1 VVAGV
6 DKKLRV
12 VASDVTPDI
21 GVVPS
26 VSGVCCRSRSDA
38 LVSNGG
44 NIARL
49 LGEFVT
55 SLRPDP
61 MH

>member
-26 VSGVCCRSRSDA
+26 VSGVCCRSRSANRSVREDT
-38 LVSNGG
+38 
-44 NIARL
+44 IAFR
-49 LGEFVT
+49 VA
-55 SLRPDP
+55 
-61 MH
+61 